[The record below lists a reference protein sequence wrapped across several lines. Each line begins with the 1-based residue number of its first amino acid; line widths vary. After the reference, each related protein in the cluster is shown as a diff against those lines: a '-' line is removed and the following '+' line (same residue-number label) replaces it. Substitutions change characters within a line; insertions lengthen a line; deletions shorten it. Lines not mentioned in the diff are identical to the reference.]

1 MLNNTNARAGVNKV
15 IEPIARG
22 LIKIGLTPDAI
33 TIIGTTGTVAAAFI
47 FLSRGSFLIGSLVIA
62 AFILSDMLDGTM
74 ARMQGRTGKWGA
86 FLDSTLDRVADG
98 AIFVSLLIYFT
109 RTDQWGLVIA
119 ITICLIASTI
129 ISYAKAR
136 AEGLGMTCNVGFAER
151 TERLIIVMVPT
162 FLAGLGVPYIQ
173 AIAIWALAGL
183 TVLTVFQRMVHIYH
197 QASAQANEQ
206 GAAS

>member
-1 MLNNTNARAGVNKV
+1 MLNNTNARASVNKV

-33 TIIGTTGTVAAAFI
+33 TFIGTTGTAAAAFI
-47 FLSRGSFLIGSLVIA
+47 FLSRGYFLIGSLAIA

-74 ARMQGRTGKWGA
+74 ARLQGRTGQWGA

-98 AIFVSLLIYFT
+98 AIFVSLLIYFST
-109 RTDQWGLVIA
+109 TQQWGLVTA
-119 ITICLIASTI
+119 TTICLIASTI

-151 TERLIIVMVPT
+151 TERLIIVMFPT
-162 FLAGLGVPYIQ
+162 FFAGLGVPYIQ
-173 AIAIWALAGL
+173 AIALWVLAGL
-183 TVLTVFQRMVHIYH
+183 TVLTVFQRMIHVYR
-197 QASAQANEQ
+197 QANEQ
-206 GAAS
+206 TKGHGATS